1 MTTDFTLA
9 DQPDPMSQVKWQ
21 LPATPLGAR
30 RARLNAVQ
38 QVCAWG
44 WKPESHLVECVTLIV
59 AELASNAI
67 THGRRRG
74 LGFQLRLSLDSFA
87 GLPKLLRIEVT
98 DPRGERLPCQ
108 KSGDASADGESGRG
122 LLIVDTLADRWGT
135 VPYPPYGKTL
145 WCELDLGG

>member
-9 DQPDPMSQVKWQ
+9 EQPDPVSRVWWH

-30 RARLNAVQ
+30 RARLHAVQ

-44 WKPESHLVECVTLIV
+44 WKPDSHMVERVTLIV

-74 LGFQLRLSLDSFA
+74 FGFQLRLSLDPFA

-98 DPRGERLPCQ
+98 DPRGERLPRQ
-108 KSGDASADGESGRG
+108 QAGEASADAESGRG
-122 LLIVDTLADRWGT
+122 LLIVDALADRWGT
-135 VPYPPYGKTL
+135 EPYPPSGKTL